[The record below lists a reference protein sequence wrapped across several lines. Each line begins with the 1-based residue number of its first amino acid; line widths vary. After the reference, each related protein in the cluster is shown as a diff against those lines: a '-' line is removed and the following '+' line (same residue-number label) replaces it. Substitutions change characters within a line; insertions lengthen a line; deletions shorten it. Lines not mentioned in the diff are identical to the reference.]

1 MARIIG
7 VNSLHIAEVTSDTVS
22 GTQFGTPKAVPSLMS
37 IDINDNTESV
47 TFYSDDTTEQVINAF
62 AGKEVTI
69 TLGYISNELEAELSG
84 NTYKNGVFIQN
95 ANNETK
101 NYAIMFRAPLS
112 KGGYQYVCLYKG
124 VLARTESNYATK
136 EDSVEGQTVT
146 LTGVFMPLQS
156 SGDVSI
162 KANSTDTGNEA
173 LISKWFTQV
182 PVVSGDRSFA
192 LEGAKAIKK

>member
-22 GTQFGTPKAVPSLMS
+22 GTEFGTPKAVPSLMS

-47 TFYSDDTTEQVINAF
+47 KFYSDDTTEQVINAF

-69 TLGYISNELEAELSG
+69 TLGYISNELEAELGG

-182 PVVSGDRSFA
+182 PVVSGERSFA
-192 LEGAKAIKK
+192 LEGAKAVKK

>member
-22 GTQFGTPKAVPSLMS
+22 GTEFGTPKAVPSLMS

-47 TFYSDDTTEQVINAF
+47 KFYSDDTTEQVINAF

-69 TLGYISNELEAELSG
+69 TLGYISNELEAELGG

-156 SGDVSI
+156 SGDVAI

-182 PVVSGDRSFA
+182 PVVSGERSFA
-192 LEGAKAIKK
+192 LEGAKAVKK

>member
-22 GTQFGTPKAVPSLMS
+22 GTEFGTPKAVPSLMS

-47 TFYSDDTTEQVINAF
+47 KFYSDDTTEQVINAF

-69 TLGYISNELEAELSG
+69 TLGYISNELEAELGG

-156 SGDVSI
+156 SGDVAI

-182 PVVSGDRSFA
+182 PVVSGEKSFA
-192 LEGAKAIKK
+192 LEGAKAVKK

>member
-22 GTQFGTPKAVPSLMS
+22 GTEFGTPKAVPSLMS

-47 TFYSDDTTEQVINAF
+47 KFYSDDTTEQVINAF

-69 TLGYISNELEAELSG
+69 TLGYISNELEAELGG

-124 VLARTESNYATK
+124 VLARTESNYDTK

-156 SGDVSI
+156 SGDVAI
-162 KANSTDTGNEA
+162 KANSTDTGNET

-182 PVVSGDRSFA
+182 PVVSGERSFA
-192 LEGAKAIKK
+192 LEGAKAVKK